1 MIRHFLYLSA
11 QLVSVLSLAAPTHA
25 ANTLS
30 PALPVTETLTVQ
42 PIIVCDNAGAN
53 CAPSSGLGSYETMAN
68 TIYNQ
73 AGIGIAF
80 ATPEH
85 YNNSALLDPQ
95 ADTTGV
101 SVFDTAHDLVRLA
114 GHGQSTDPNTLN
126 LWLVDNLVS
135 TTNGVPNGKGVYGFG
150 LIGGNGAIIATA
162 PDANGRVAAID
173 TMAHE
178 IGHNLGLSHVD
189 SPPLTGALAKYDTS
203 LNLMNTGSR
212 TIPTSYCQVG
222 PYTCT
227 TPPAGSTLAPKP
239 TNAGSSS
246 GATTLTFASTTGVV
260 VGMVAIGAG
269 IPAGDTVTAVS
280 GTQVTLAKPVTGVGS
295 GASVTFARQTDE
307 LAPFQLSTVQA
318 PPIFT
323 ELPNV
328 FVGLPGGNFVEAIG
342 TLGFSSATPTGLTAA
357 KFRFSD
363 PSTRFLASSG
373 SCATSG
379 AETTTPV
386 GSHVELDLAFSPPF
400 TQGTG
405 SQPVCYTNGLTAT
418 PAYSTEY
425 DFSNG
430 ATSRAGFDSTGGACC
445 TYTSQG
451 GAVFG
456 FDPTTP
462 GLPTGPSYLPTSLG
476 AISPVTGLPVVEDTD
491 PAWSTPRDIAS
502 FPTPFQAL
510 DSAPEPAGIALLA
523 PALGVLGLVRRKH
536 ASISSTG
543 SCRGYGRTL
552 LLRRKT
558 FAGGSRNAG

>member
-1 MIRHFLYLSA
+1 MHPQDA
-11 QLVSVLSLAAPTHA
+11 AAPSPTHYQRA
-25 ANTLS
+25 TLKFFS
-30 PALPVTETLTVQ
+30 RL
-42 PIIVCDNAGAN
+42 
-53 CAPSSGLGSYETMAN
+53 
-68 TIYNQ
+68 
-73 AGIGIAF
+73 
-80 ATPEH
+80 
-85 YNNSALLDPQ
+85 
-95 ADTTGV
+95 
-101 SVFDTAHDLVRLA
+101 LVRLA

-135 TTNGVPNGKGVYGFG
+135 TTNGVPNGNGVYGFG

-162 PDANGRVAAID
+162 PDAHGRVAAID

-203 LNLMNTGSR
+203 LNLMNTASR
-212 TIPTSYCQVG
+212 AIPSSYCQVA

-239 TNAGSSS
+239 TTAGSGS
-246 GATTLTFASTTGVV
+246 GATILTFASTTGVV
-260 VGMVAIGAG
+260 VGMVATGVG
-269 IPAGDTVTAVS
+269 IPAGDSVTGVS
-280 GTQVTLAKPVTGVGS
+280 GTTVTLAKPVTGVVS
-295 GASVTFARQTDE
+295 GASVTFVKQTDE

-323 ELPNV
+323 ELPDV
-328 FVGLPGGNFVEAIG
+328 AAGLPSGPGVEVAEG
-342 TLGFSSATPTGLTAA
+342 QLAFSAATPTGITEA

-363 PSTRFLASSG
+363 PNTRFVG
-373 SCATSG
+373 GVPCATSG
-379 AETTTPV
+379 TETTAPV

-400 TQGTG
+400 TAGTG
-405 SQPVCYTNGLTAT
+405 NQPVCYTQGTTAT

-430 ATSRAGFDSTGGACC
+430 VTSRAGFDSTGGPCC
-445 TYTSQG
+445 TYASQS

-462 GLPTGPSYLPTSLG
+462 GLPTGPSYLPTNLG
-476 AISPVTGLPVVEDTD
+476 AINPLTGLPVVEDTD
-491 PAWSTPRDIAS
+491 PAWSTPRQIAS

-523 PALGVLGLVRRKH
+523 PALGVLGLMRRKRPAWLASENLPMLAGAAIQLVECHFPGQCENPARRAPQALHGGPIAGTAPRHRVRRPPP
-536 ASISSTG
+536 AQ
-543 SCRGYGRTL
+543 
-552 LLRRKT
+552 
-558 FAGGSRNAG
+558 